1 MNTTTPNTIPA
12 MAPLLIICW
21 RTGAVCISGDWVVLA
36 GINAVVLGR
45 VTVAV
50 SGASEELCPPFEIL
64 DELVKPAAEDGV
76 EEVVMVD
83 SVEETKLVLD
93 IEALD
98 ESDTSLSVLPPPS
111 VML

>member
-1 MNTTTPNTIPA
+1 M
-12 MAPLLIICW
+12 
-21 RTGAVCISGDWVVLA
+21 LA
-36 GINAVVLGR
+36 GVNAVEPWR

-50 SGASEELCPPFEIL
+50 TGANEELCPPFEIL

-76 EEVVMVD
+76 EEAVMVD
-83 SVEETKLVLD
+83 SVEETKVVLD

-98 ESDTSLSVLPPPS
+98 ESDTSLSVLPPPT